1 LYGRAEIDERGY
13 HAPFL
18 PNTGPCPNA
27 SGSSKEDNQVT
38 ETRMDN
44 LESLKG
50 TISDDMINTDEST
63 DEAPLD
69 AAPAASKP
77 ANVEAPKTD
86 ATKAPPT
93 ETDPAGTTKP
103 DTAGEPK

>member
-1 LYGRAEIDERGY
+1 MRLSRLTPAL
-13 HAPFL
+13 AL
-18 PNTGPCPNA
+18 LLLVSAC
-27 SGSSKEDNQVT
+27 GSSKEDNQVT

-63 DEAPLD
+63 DEAP
-69 AAPAASKP
+69 
-77 ANVEAPKTD
+77 
-86 ATKAPPT
+86 PT

>member
-1 LYGRAEIDERGY
+1 MRFSRLMPAL
-13 HAPFL
+13 AL
-18 PNTGPCPNA
+18 LLLVSAC
-27 SGSSKEDNQVT
+27 GSSKEDNQVT

-69 AAPAASKP
+69 AAPAVAEPDK
-77 ANVEAPKTD
+77 AEAPKTD
-86 ATKAPPT
+86 TAKAPPT
-93 ETDPAGTTKP
+93 ETEPAGTTKP
-103 DTAGEPK
+103 DTASEPK

>member
-1 LYGRAEIDERGY
+1 MNEDIMRLSRLTPAL
-13 HAPFL
+13 AL
-18 PNTGPCPNA
+18 LLLVSAC
-27 SGSSKEDNQVT
+27 GSSKEDNQVT

-69 AAPAASKP
+69 AAPAVAEPDKAEVPKADAARAPVTESDP
-77 ANVEAPKTD
+77 ADTAKTD
-86 ATKAPPT
+86 TS
-93 ETDPAGTTKP
+93 GTSK
-103 DTAGEPK
+103 